1 MGVLLAA
8 ASLGFLGF
16 NWPPARIFMGDVGSA
31 FLGFTFAA
39 LAVAAAQ
46 RDPRIALVGIL
57 FVWPFVFDATF
68 TFLRRL
74 KNGENVFAAHRSH
87 LYQRLVIV
95 GYSHRFV
102 TLLYMGLAAW
112 GTIWGLIWSQ
122 GIIGSETVIIV
133 TVPFL
138 CLALWMFVC
147 RRERVHNNHPAKL
160 SDSTR

>member
-1 MGVLLAA
+1 
-8 ASLGFLGF
+8 
-16 NWPPARIFMGDVGSA
+16 MGDVGSA

-68 TFLRRL
+68 TLLRRL
-74 KNGENVFAAHRSH
+74 KNGENIFAAHRSH

-112 GTIWGLIWSQ
+112 GTIWGLMWSRS
-122 GIIGSETVIIV
+122 IAGSETVIIV
-133 TVPFL
+133 TIPLL
-138 CLALWMFVC
+138 CLTLWMFVN
-147 RRERVHNNHPAKL
+147 RRERAHNKYPTKL
-160 SDSTR
+160 SDSTL

>member
-16 NWPPARIFMGDVGSA
+16 NWPPTRIFMGDVGSA

-39 LAVAAAQ
+39 LAIAAAQ
-46 RDPRIALVGIL
+46 RDPRLALVGIL

-68 TFLRRL
+68 TLLRRL

-102 TLLYMGLAAW
+102 ALLYMGLAAW

-122 GIIGSETVIIV
+122 GVIGCETVIIV
-133 TVPFL
+133 TIPFL
-138 CLALWMFVC
+138 CFTLWMFVS
-147 RRERVHNNHPAKL
+147 RRDRVHNNHPAKL